1 MRQIPMTA
9 DEPVPVR
16 YRIWWTICAWPGN
29 ACKLLTSHRWRKLV
43 AYSVGVE
50 PVEYHYQC
58 RICRE
63 AFWNYEPPTRKR
75 DIERLKRWRREG

>member
-29 ACKLLTSHRWRKLV
+29 ACKLLTRHRQRKL
-43 AYSVGVE
+43 
-50 PVEYHYQC
+50 
-58 RICRE
+58 E
-63 AFWNYEPPTRKR
+63 AFWNYKPPTRKR
-75 DIERLKRWRREG
+75 DIERLERWRRQEARHD

>member
-1 MRQIPMTA
+1 MKR
-9 DEPVPVR
+9 
-16 YRIWWTICAWPGN
+16 
-29 ACKLLTSHRWRKLV
+29 ACKRLTSHRWRKLV